1 MSKRGSA
8 VFVLVSILVVAAV
21 GTLFLVSERSSPT
34 GMTFLSRGIVNP
46 PVVNPYGN
54 QQVNLPYSNRGSS
67 YQYIYA
73 PSYGGPKQL
82 RMSMFDCQTFCFGR
96 PESFDRDRYPKN
108 EYGGQRLRAC
118 LAECE
123 EQRLGI
129 TDTTD
134 HDWHYDIVRYDR
146 PTYYYVGLR

>member
-8 VFVLVSILVVAAV
+8 GVVLVSILVVAAV
-21 GTLFLVSERSSPT
+21 GILYLVSSTSPT
-34 GMTFLSRGIVNP
+34 GMTYLTRGMVMP

-54 QQVNLPYSNRGSS
+54 QHVELPYYNRGSA

-73 PSYGGPKQL
+73 KSYGAPVQQK
-82 RMSMFDCQTFCFGR
+82 MSMFDCQTYCSGR
-96 PESFDRDRYPKN
+96 PESFSRSRYPKV
-108 EYGGQRLRAC
+108 EYGGKMLRGC

-129 TDTTD
+129 LDSTV
-134 HDWHYDIVRYDR
+134 HEWHYDNVRFDR
-146 PTYYYVGLR
+146 PVYYKAGIR